1 MKKDIWKQLK
11 KQNDGRQLNLEVS
24 DQKYIDKVT
33 AYAVNQGVGMM
44 ETEII
49 RKDLIGMGFEA
60 KKEGELL
67 EQRLGDMGEFA
78 RELVDAG
85 KAENRKEEK
94 YYFMKGV
101 GFWYLVLAVSA
112 LLLVLVMNTQELSR
126 EKMKLGGFLY
136 ALLMFPWIISF
147 WDLHILGR
155 FALKKWYSVLVAIV
169 AVLTIWGNN
178 ILEIIAPGFLA
189 RTMEEYIPFFEM
201 KISDGCYF
209 LLFVLGAILYWYGK
223 KKFTEIT
230 EQVAMEHHLIRND

>member
-44 ETEII
+44 EIEII
-49 RKDLIGMGFEA
+49 RKDLIGMGLEA
-60 KKEGELL
+60 KKEGKLL
-67 EQRLGDMGEFA
+67 EQRRGDVGEFA

-112 LLLVLVMNTQELSR
+112 LLLVLVMNTLELSR
-126 EKMKLGGFLY
+126 EKMNLGGFLY

-155 FALKKWYSVLVAIV
+155 FALKKWYGVLVAIV
-169 AVLTIWGNN
+169 AVLTIWGNT

-189 RTMEEYIPFFEM
+189 RTMEEYIPFFEV

-209 LLFVLGAILYWYGK
+209 LLFLLGVILYWYGK

-230 EQVAMEHHLIRND
+230 EQMAKEQHIEF

>member
-67 EQRLGDMGEFA
+67 DQRLGDVGEFA
-78 RELVDAG
+78 RELVEAG

-94 YYFMKGV
+94 YYFMKDV
-101 GFWYLVLAVSA
+101 GFWYLVLASTS
-112 LLLVLVMNTQELSR
+112 LLLVLIMNVFELSR
-126 EKMKLGGFLY
+126 GKMNLGVFLY
-136 ALLMFPWIISF
+136 ALLIFPWFISL

-155 FALKKWYSVLVAIV
+155 FALKKWYGVLSAIV
-169 AVLTIWGNN
+169 AVLTIWGVN

-189 RTMEEYIPFFEM
+189 RTMEEYIPFFRV

-209 LLFVLGAILYWYGK
+209 LLFLLGVIFYWYGR
-223 KKFTEIT
+223 KKFIEIT
-230 EQVAMEHHLIRND
+230 ERVAKEQHIEF

>member
-1 MKKDIWKQLK
+1 MKKNIWKQLK
-11 KQNDGRQLNLEVS
+11 KQNDGRQLNLEVP

-33 AYAVNQGVGMM
+33 AYAINQGVGMM

-67 EQRLGDMGEFA
+67 EQRLGDVGEFA

-94 YYFMKGV
+94 YYFMKSV
-101 GFWYLVLAVSA
+101 GLWYLVLASSA
-112 LLLVLVMNTQELSR
+112 LLLVLFMNTLELLR
-126 EKMKLGGFLY
+126 GQMNLGGFVY
-136 ALLMFPWIISF
+136 ALILFPWIISL

-155 FALKKWYSVLVAIV
+155 FALKRWYGVLLAIV
-169 AVLTIWGNN
+169 AVFTIWGNN
-178 ILEIIAPGFLA
+178 ILEIIAPGFLT
-189 RTMEEYIPFFEM
+189 RTMEKYIPFWRV
-201 KISDGCYF
+201 KISDGCYIVLF
-209 LLFVLGAILYWYGK
+209 LLGVVLYWYGK

-230 EQVAMEHHLIRND
+230 EQVAKEQHIEF

>member
-44 ETEII
+44 EIEII
-49 RKDLIGMGFEA
+49 RKDLIGMGLEA
-60 KKEGELL
+60 KKEGKLL
-67 EQRLGDMGEFA
+67 EQRLGDVGEFA

-112 LLLVLVMNTQELSR
+112 LLLVLVMNTLELSR
-126 EKMKLGGFLY
+126 EKMNLGGFLY

-147 WDLHILGR
+147 LDEKMVRCTSCHSCSSYDLGKYYLRNHSTWFSCKDNGR
-155 FALKKWYSVLVAIV
+155 IYTVF
-169 AVLTIWGNN
+169 
-178 ILEIIAPGFLA
+178 
-189 RTMEEYIPFFEM
+189 
-201 KISDGCYF
+201 
-209 LLFVLGAILYWYGK
+209 
-223 KKFTEIT
+223 
-230 EQVAMEHHLIRND
+230 

>member
-1 MKKDIWKQLK
+1 MKRDIWKQLK

-60 KKEGELL
+60 KKEGKLL
-67 EQRLGDMGEFA
+67 EQRLGDVGEFA

-94 YYFMKGV
+94 YYFIQSIGFVYLFAGV
-101 GFWYLVLAVSA
+101 LMFFMSMTKAGWNMLEDSAFNLVSISWIVLVPWLLSVWQMYFIGRFVLVKKIGGILTVLAAGMILVLNWVYHYFFDDIKGFGNQAVP
-112 LLLVLVMNTQELSR
+112 N
-126 EKMKLGGFLY
+126 
-136 ALLMFPWIISF
+136 WI
-147 WDLHILGR
+147 
-155 FALKKWYSVLVAIV
+155 
-169 AVLTIWGNN
+169 
-178 ILEIIAPGFLA
+178 
-189 RTMEEYIPFFEM
+189 
-201 KISDGCYF
+201 F
-209 LLFVLGAILYWYGK
+209 LLFLLLGGVLYWHGR

-230 EQVAMEHHLIRND
+230 EQIAKEQHIEF

>member
-44 ETEII
+44 EIEII

-60 KKEGELL
+60 KKEGKLL
-67 EQRLGDMGEFA
+67 EQRLGDIGEFA

-85 KAENRKEEK
+85 KADNRKEEK

-101 GFWYLVLAVSA
+101 GYWYLVLASTS
-112 LLLVLVMNTQELSR
+112 LLLVLIMNAFELSR
-126 EKMKLGGFLY
+126 GKINLGVFLY
-136 ALLMFPWIISF
+136 ASLIFPWFISL

-155 FALKKWYSVLVAIV
+155 FALKKWYGVLVAIV
-169 AVLTIWGNN
+169 AVLTIWGVN
-178 ILEIIAPGFLA
+178 ILEIIVPGSLA
-189 RTMEEYIPFFEM
+189 RTMEEYIPFFGV

-209 LLFVLGAILYWYGK
+209 LLFLLGVILYWYGK
-223 KKFTEIT
+223 KKFTELT
-230 EQVAMEHHLIRND
+230 EQVAKEQHIEF

>member
-44 ETEII
+44 EIEII
-49 RKDLIGMGFEA
+49 RKDLIGMGLEA

-67 EQRLGDMGEFA
+67 EQRLGDVGEFA

-85 KAENRKEEK
+85 KADNRKEEK

-101 GFWYLVLAVSA
+101 GYWYLVLGAIA
-112 LLLVLVMNTQELSR
+112 LLLVLIMNALELSR
-126 EKMKLGGFLY
+126 GKMNLVVVLY
-136 ALLMFPWIISF
+136 ALLICPWFISL

-155 FALKKWYSVLVAIV
+155 FALKKWYGVLSVIV
-169 AVLTIWGNN
+169 AVLPIWGVN
-178 ILEIIAPGFLA
+178 ILEIIVPGLLA
-189 RTMEEYIPFFEM
+189 RTMEEYMPFFEI

-209 LLFVLGAILYWYGK
+209 LLFLLGVILYWYGK

-230 EQVAMEHHLIRND
+230 EQVAKEQHIEF